1 MAGRRVRAGAERGR
15 RATDDGALR
24 VARRERG
31 RARRDARRVR
41 QTGGLTGAEVA
52 VAGGTTAAGQ
62 RILEAL
68 LGDQAVRTLAARARE
83 LLLTRTRALLA
94 GEAERF
100 ESLLAPVTP
109 QSDAAQRLRQ
119 AVRNVEPAR

>member
-1 MAGRRVRAGAERGR
+1 MLAVFA
-15 RATDDGALR
+15 
-24 VARRERG
+24 
-31 RARRDARRVR
+31 
-41 QTGGLTGAEVA
+41 QTGGLTGAEIA

-83 LLLTRTRALLA
+83 LLLTRTRGLLA

-100 ESLLAPVTP
+100 QALLGPVAPEP
-109 QSDAAQRLRQ
+109 DAAQRLRA
-119 AVRNVEPAR
+119 AVRNVEPGR